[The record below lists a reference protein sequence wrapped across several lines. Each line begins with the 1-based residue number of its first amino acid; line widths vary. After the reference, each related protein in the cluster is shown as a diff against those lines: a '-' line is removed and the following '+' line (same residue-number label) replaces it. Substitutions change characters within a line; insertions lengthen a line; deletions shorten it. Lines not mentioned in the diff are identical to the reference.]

1 MMRVSFHIP
10 GPLRSFT
17 ESRSIVQL
25 EVAANTN
32 LLDALQRLFVAFPG
46 LRDRVL
52 NESGEVR
59 RHVNLFVGNENVR
72 YTGGLMTPVGESA
85 EISIV
90 PAISGG

>member
-1 MMRVSFHIP
+1 MQVSFHIP

-17 ESRSIVQL
+17 ENRSVVQL
-25 EVAANTN
+25 EVKADAN
-32 LLDALQRLFVAFPG
+32 LLDALQDLFTAFPG

-52 NESGEVR
+52 TESGEVR
-59 RHVNLFVGNENVR
+59 RHVNLFIGNENVR
-72 YTGGLMTPVGESA
+72 YTGGLSTPIAAAA